1 MIYYTFSSLT
11 ESSKASAVD
20 KLAADIGNHKIPP
33 KGKKDH
39 KELAKEVLEDDEDS
53 LLYTEAG
60 VLIGMLVRTEDI
72 EC

>member
-1 MIYYTFSSLT
+1 MIYYTFNSLS
-11 ESSKASAVD
+11 EPSQIAAID
-20 KLAADIGNHKIPP
+20 KLAADIETHKAPP
-33 KGKKDH
+33 KGKRDY